1 MRKLLA
7 MSAISLACLTG
18 CEYVP
23 AGHKGV
29 IVNLYGETKGVSD
42 ETVGVGRYF
51 TWPNKQLFIFPTYI
65 QNYTWKGGDRI
76 QMQTK
81 EGLVIYADVGIS
93 YDILPENVSKV
104 FQKYRAGVDEIT
116 RVYLHNMVRDAMN
129 EAASEL
135 SVEALVGSQKEY
147 FITKVN
153 ELVKKDA
160 AESGIDVLKI
170 YLVGSLDLPQT
181 VIESINSKIQATQNA
196 MRVENE
202 VASAR
207 AEAQK
212 TIISAKAQADANK
225 MIAESISRELVMYQA
240 IQKWDGK
247 VPRFMGSD
255 MNMLM
260 GVSKDAE

>member
-1 MRKLLA
+1 MKKIIALSA
-7 MSAISLACLTG
+7 MCMSMLTA

-42 ETVGVGRYF
+42 ETVGVGRYL

-65 QNYTWKGGDRI
+65 QNYTWKEDDRI

-135 SVEALVGSQKEY
+135 SVEALVGSKKEY

-153 ELVKKDA
+153 EL
-160 AESGIDVLKI
+160 
-170 YLVGSLDLPQT
+170 
-181 VIESINSKIQATQNA
+181 
-196 MRVENE
+196 
-202 VASAR
+202 
-207 AEAQK
+207 
-212 TIISAKAQADANK
+212 
-225 MIAESISRELVMYQA
+225 
-240 IQKWDGK
+240 
-247 VPRFMGSD
+247 
-255 MNMLM
+255 
-260 GVSKDAE
+260 